1 MGTYDV
7 AVNRNKKRRPTKRIV
22 GRRFAVGNA
31 AQPVQRPVISE
42 PSTFS
47 LSFWAAGHGHRAGAD
62 QLDDAVMLQQT
73 EQSRR
78 SCLLRRWL
86 DGQRLRIHVHHA
98 HAEQTHD
105 LQHVGTVGLVGG
117 HLDEHQLALH
127 GGFRIEVHDLQ
138 HMQQLVELFD
148 DLLER
153 HFLHVGRDGDAGN
166 VRTFGGGDGQRVDVE
181 RTTGEQA
188 GNTCQHARTVLYEH
202 GKRMALGTRLRCRIH
217 W

>member
-7 AVNRNKKRRPTKRIV
+7 AVNRNKKRRSTKRIV

-47 LSFWAAGHGHRAGAD
+47 LRLRAAGHGHRAGAD

-73 EQSRR
+73 EQRVDLAF
-78 SCLLRRWL
+78 CAGGL
-86 DGQRLRIHVHHA
+86 DGQRFRIHVHHA

-105 LQHVGTVGLVGG
+105 LEHVGTDGLVGG

-153 HFLHVGRDGDAGN
+153 HFLHVGRDGDAGKCPD
-166 VRTFGGGDGQRVDVE
+166 VRWGR
-181 RTTGEQA
+181 RTA
-188 GNTCQHARTVLYEH
+188 S
-202 GKRMALGTRLRCRIH
+202 
-217 W
+217 